1 MSWTEERRHQQ
12 AKRIHRWKPWE
23 HSTGPRTN
31 AGKDRSSRNAF
42 KGGARPQIRK
52 LRALLAQFEKEQKS
66 LLHAD

>member
-23 HSTGPRTN
+23 HSTGPRTP

-42 KGGARPQIRK
+42 NGGARPQIRK
-52 LRALLAQFEKEQKS
+52 LRALLARLEKAHKS
-66 LLHAD
+66 LLQAD

>member
-1 MSWTEERRHQQ
+1 MSWNKARRHRQ
-12 AKRIHRWKPWE
+12 AEMIRQWKPWE
-23 HSTGPRTN
+23 HSTGPRTP

-42 KGGARPQIRK
+42 NGGARPQIRK